1 MSDEHGLRVRAVR
14 GLPEIAPG
22 DDLAAL
28 IVASTDLVDRDVVV
42 VSSKIVS
49 KAEGAIEHPRPGE
62 TIAEARARLV
72 REQSARMVADAEWVT
87 IVETHHGYVCA
98 NAGIDA
104 SNVADGALVLLPA
117 DPDAS
122 AAALRSAL
130 HALAGVDVGVIV
142 ADTFGRP
149 WRTGQTEVALGVAG
163 VPALRSE
170 IGGTDRHGRPLEV
183 TEVALADELAAAA
196 DLVRRKAEGVP
207 VVVVRGLDFVA
218 DDDASGRDL
227 LRPAESDLFR
237 RGRGGL
243 ATALVEAPA
252 SYAGGVDPRDL
263 WRAQAS
269 VELVCGGGVR
279 LRQVRPR
286 QRRAGTELQLSADD
300 PTLVGVAAGVL
311 LAVLVDLGY
320 GAVLVEATTVPTIWA
335 GRPAAPGSSAV

>member
-1 MSDEHGLRVRAVR
+1 MSGDNGLRVHAVR
-14 GLPEIAPG
+14 GLPEITPG

-28 IVASTDLVDRDVVV
+28 IVAQTALADGDVVV

-62 TIAEARARLV
+62 TVAQARARLV
-72 REQSARMVADAEWVT
+72 RGQSARMVADAEWVT
-87 IVETHHGYVCA
+87 IVETHHGFICA

-104 SNVADGALVLLPA
+104 SNVAGDALVLLPA

-130 HALAGVDVGVIV
+130 RELAGVDVGVIV

-170 IGGTDRHGRPLEV
+170 IGGSDRHGRPLEV
-183 TEVALADELAAAA
+183 TEVALADELASAA
-196 DLVRRKAEGVP
+196 DLVRRKSEGVP
-207 VVVVRGLDFVA
+207 VVVIRGLDFVT

-227 LRPAESDLFR
+227 LRPAEADLFR

-243 ATALVEAPA
+243 ATALVAEPA

-279 LRQVRPR
+279 VRQVRPR
-286 QRRAGTELQLSADD
+286 DRRAGTELQLSADD
-300 PTLVGVAAGVL
+300 ATLAGVAAGVL

-320 GAVLVEATTVPTIWA
+320 GAVLVEATTAPTVWA
-335 GRPAAPGSSAV
+335 GRPASPASSST